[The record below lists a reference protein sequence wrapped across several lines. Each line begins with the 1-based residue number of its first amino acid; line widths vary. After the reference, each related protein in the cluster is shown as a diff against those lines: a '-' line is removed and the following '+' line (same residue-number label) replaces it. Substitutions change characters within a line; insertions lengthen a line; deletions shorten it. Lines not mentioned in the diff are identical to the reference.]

1 MKNKQSHFLK
11 GSFALLL
18 FMILG
23 YVVKF
28 YPENL
33 VGIDQPIQSAIRG
46 NLPAYLTAF
55 FTRVT
60 VLMNT
65 PVVASWVG
73 VIVLFF
79 VWKKWYT
86 EALLL
91 TGSLVT
97 TGLVVVILKHIY
109 LRPRPALQHLVQE
122 GGYSF
127 PSGHSLAAT
136 LVFGSLMIVV
146 GQRMTTQVG
155 KVLVQFALFLC
166 MVTIVLSR
174 VYVGV
179 HYPTDVTG
187 SMLLGFG
194 LLQMV
199 FPYYDRLRF
208 EWRFK
213 SKQK

>member
-97 TGLVVVILKHIY
+97 TGLVVVILKHSY

-146 GQRMTTQVG
+146 GQRMTSQVG

>member
-46 NLPAYLTAF
+46 DLPAYLTAF

-97 TGLVVVILKHIY
+97 TGLLVVILKHIS

-136 LVFGSLMIVV
+136 LVFGSLIIVV
-146 GQRMTTQVG
+146 GQRMTSQVG
-155 KVLVQFALFLC
+155 KVLAQIALFLC
-166 MVTIVLSR
+166 MVTIVVSR

>member
-1 MKNKQSHFLK
+1 
-11 GSFALLL
+11 
-18 FMILG
+18 MILG

-46 NLPAYLTAF
+46 DLPAYLTAF

-79 VWKKWYT
+79 VWKKWLYGGHPPHREFGYNWIT
-86 EALLL
+86 RGDPETHLFTPTTSTSTFGSRRGLFFPKWPLLGSHPGL
-91 TGSLVT
+91 GSL
-97 TGLVVVILKHIY
+97 I
-109 LRPRPALQHLVQE
+109 
-122 GGYSF
+122 
-127 PSGHSLAAT
+127 
-136 LVFGSLMIVV
+136 IVV
-146 GQRMTTQVG
+146 GQRMTSQVG
-155 KVLVQFALFLC
+155 KVLAQLALFLC
-166 MVTIVLSR
+166 MVTIVVSR

>member
-23 YVVKF
+23 YIVKF
-28 YPENL
+28 YPEKL
-33 VGIDQPIQSAIRG
+33 VGIDQPIQAAIRG
-46 NLPAYLTAF
+46 DLPAYLTAF

-79 VWKKWYT
+79 VWKKWYM

-91 TGSLVT
+91 TGSLLT
-97 TGLVVVILKHIY
+97 TGLLVVILKHIY
-109 LRPRPALQHLVQE
+109 LRPRPSLQHLVQE

-136 LVFGSLMIVV
+136 LVFGSLIIVV
-146 GQRMTTQVG
+146 GQRMTSQVG
-155 KVLVQFALFLC
+155 KVLAQIALFLC
-166 MVTIVLSR
+166 VLTIVVSR